1 MLHPYQEALKIQIP
15 LSCPV
20 SEESTGRELL
30 ALLSGINSWLDAFP
44 SVHGALEGKSVY
56 ILYRNAAFP
65 VSDFWDSF
73 GLTMAEISK
82 TWPVS
87 AYGTAQNQETV
98 WLSSERKE
106 NCLYLIQHS
115 ISGKSAD
122 ILESLCFQLDC
133 PDNQTAQRL
142 ICLLKAMNWEIGI
155 GAIGWQYADLPR
167 EQNLVLDPNFRSM
180 FCYVGLDG
188 EEQKEDCLLSLDFD
202 QKIMLWT
209 SFLKEGLEPVEFEWL
224 EKEIREDSII
234 DRMEWELALRE
245 AMNRLGFHIINREK
259 SFAVYDGN
267 ERRRYFG
274 ADYQKAAEWVLM
286 KILFPLNYF

>member
-20 SEESTGRELL
+20 SEERPGRELL

-106 NCLYLIQHS
+106 NCLYLVQHS

-133 PDNQTAQRL
+133 PDNQTAQMPAESDEL
-142 ICLLKAMNWEIGI
+142 
-155 GAIGWQYADLPR
+155 
-167 EQNLVLDPNFRSM
+167 
-180 FCYVGLDG
+180 
-188 EEQKEDCLLSLDFD
+188 ED
-202 QKIMLWT
+202 
-209 SFLKEGLEPVEFEWL
+209 
-224 EKEIREDSII
+224 RY
-234 DRMEWELALRE
+234 RR
-245 AMNRLGFHIINREK
+245 NRLAICRLAPGAK
-259 SFAVYDGN
+259 
-267 ERRRYFG
+267 FG
-274 ADYQKAAEWVLM
+274 S
-286 KILFPLNYF
+286 